1 MSRRTTMDTNGKT
14 SAFTLAALLCIVRE
28 ATVKVAEL
36 PQEDKERLDTTVFNS
51 VMKEVGA

>member
-1 MSRRTTMDTNGKT
+1 MDTNGKT
-14 SAFTLAALLCIVRE
+14 TAFTLAALLCIVRE